1 MLVAIAGNPVG
12 IDVRG
17 AGVPLI
23 LIHGFPLHRGMFA
36 PQLEGLSSV
45 AKVIGFDVP
54 GVGESEAGPVS
65 MNEIADL
72 TAGRSDGA
80 RHREGGRRRGVD
92 GRLRF
97 VCLCTTISRATAR
110 IGARE
115 YPRGR

>member
-72 TAGRSDGA
+72 TAAVLTEQGIEKA
-80 RHREGGRRRGVD
+80 VVGGVSMG
-92 GRLRF
+92 GF